1 VSLDEQEI
9 HDGIMPMHVA
19 VKESVF
25 PFIKLPGVDTQ
36 LGPEMRST
44 GEVMG
49 LARTFARAYGKALRA
64 ASVRLPRSGRAFVS
78 VQDEDKP
85 AACVV
90 ARRLRSLGFELVAT
104 KGTAEALSRA
114 RIPAE
119 VLNKV
124 VDGSP
129 HVVDALRDGQIQLVV
144 NTTRGAS
151 EIRDSY
157 SIRRHALLTGVPYFT
172 TMSAALAGIESLE
185 AGAEQEA
192 SSPERVCTLQTW
204 AKMSGL

>member
-1 VSLDEQEI
+1 
-9 HDGIMPMHVA
+9 M
-19 VKESVF
+19 
-25 PFIKLPGVDTQ
+25 
-36 LGPEMRST
+36 
-44 GEVMG
+44 
-49 LARTFARAYGKALRA
+49 
-64 ASVRLPRSGRAFVS
+64 
-78 VQDEDKP
+78 
-85 AACVV
+85 
-90 ARRLRSLGFELVAT
+90 
-104 KGTAEALSRA
+104 SRA

-192 SSPERVCTLQTW
+192 SSPERCVRFKRGLKW
-204 AKMSGL
+204 AASSHAQRSKKPLRPSLSSEPFYRASGPLRAR

>member
-1 VSLDEQEI
+1 
-9 HDGIMPMHVA
+9 

-49 LARTFARAYGKALRA
+49 IARTFARAYGKALRA
-64 ASVRLPRSGRAFVS
+64 ASVRLPREGRAFVS

-90 ARRLRSLGFELVAT
+90 ARRLRALGFSIVAT
-104 KGTAEALSRA
+104 GGTAAALERA

-119 VLNKV
+119 VLKKV
-124 VDGSP
+124 AEGSP
-129 HVVDALRDGQIQLVV
+129 HVVDALREGSIHLVV
-144 NTTRGAS
+144 NTTRGAK

-157 SIRRHALLTGVPYFT
+157 SIRRHALLTGIPYFT
-172 TMSAALAGIESLE
+172 TMSAALAGIDSLE
-185 AGAEQEA
+185 ADENDSVQG
-192 SSPERVCTLQTW
+192 PERVCTLQKW
-204 AKMSGL
+204 AALSAR